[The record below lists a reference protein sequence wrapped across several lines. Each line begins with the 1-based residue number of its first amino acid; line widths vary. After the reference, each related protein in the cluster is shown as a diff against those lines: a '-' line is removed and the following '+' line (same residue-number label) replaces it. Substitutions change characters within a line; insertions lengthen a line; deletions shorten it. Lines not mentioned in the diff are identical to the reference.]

1 MNRTAGV
8 ILAIVAVALLATT
21 AVLYQ
26 KNKTTTAALNEVRN
40 TEQQSETRYSDA
52 INAIA
57 EIQDSLGSIAVG
69 DSGVRMLSNELQS
82 ERRLS
87 PEHGHEALDR
97 IAELKAGI
105 QRTKERIAVL
115 EERLHRSGVKVA
127 GLQRMIANLKS
138 TVAERETM
146 VASLS
151 TRVDS
156 LQTQVTGLVAEVQSN
171 QDTIRVRDET
181 LEQRRRELGTIYY
194 VVGDTKTLKKA
205 GIVEAKGG
213 LLGINKTLKPTG
225 AFNDAMFTAVDTD
238 VQTTV
243 EIPAKKAHVLSAQ
256 PPTSYRLQANGNS
269 TELVITDPQEFRKI
283 KHLVIVTS

>member
-1 MNRTAGV
+1 MNRTVGV
-8 ILAIVAVALLATT
+8 ILAIVAVALLAST

-26 KNKTTTAALNEVRN
+26 KNRTTTAAYNEVKASE
-40 TEQQSETRYSDA
+40 EQSQTRYSDA

-57 EIQDSLGSIAVG
+57 EIQDSLSSIAVG
-69 DSGVRMLSNELQS
+69 DSGVQMMSDQLRN

-87 PEHGHEALDR
+87 PERGHEALDR

-105 QRTKERIAVL
+105 ERTKVRIAQL
-115 EERLHRSGVKVA
+115 ETRIHRSGVKVA
-127 GLQRMIANLKS
+127 GLQRMIANLKH
-138 TVAERETM
+138 TVTERETM

-156 LQTQVTGLVAEVQSN
+156 LQTQVTGLQTEVAAN
-171 QDTIRVRDET
+171 MDTIRVRDET

-194 VVGDTKTLKKA
+194 VVGNTKTLKQA

-213 LLGINKTLKPTG
+213 VLGINKTLKPTG
-225 AFNDAMFTAVDTD
+225 RYNESLFTAVDTD

-243 EIPAKKAHVLSAQ
+243 EIPAKKAQVISAQ
-256 PPTSYRLQANGNS
+256 PPTSYRLQTNGNS
-269 TELVITDPQEFRKI
+269 TELVITDPVEFRKI

>member
-21 AVLYQ
+21 GVMYQ
-26 KNKTTTAALNEVRN
+26 KNKSTTAAYNEVKM

-57 EIQDSLGSIAVG
+57 EIQDSLQSIAVG
-69 DSGVRMLSNELQS
+69 DSGVRMLSNELQG
-82 ERRLS
+82 EQRLS
-87 PEHGHEALDR
+87 PQHGQEALDR

-105 QRTKERIAVL
+105 QRTKERIAAL
-115 EERLHRSGVKVA
+115 EEHLHKSGVKIA
-127 GLQRMIANLKS
+127 GLQRMITNLKQ
-138 TVAERETM
+138 TVSEREEM
-146 VASLS
+146 VASLT

-171 QDTIRVRDET
+171 QDTIRARDET
-181 LEQRRRELGTIYY
+181 LEMRRKELGTIYY

-213 LLGINKTLKPTG
+213 VLGINKTLKPTG
-225 AFNDAMFTAVDTD
+225 NFNEAMFTAVDTD

-243 EIPAKKAHVLSAQ
+243 EIPAKKAQVLSAQ
-256 PPTSYRLQANGNS
+256 SPTSYRLQVNGTA
-269 TELVITDPQEFRKI
+269 TELVITDPTEFRKI

>member
-26 KNKTTTAALNEVRN
+26 KNKTTTAALNEVRT

-57 EIQDSLGSIAVG
+57 EIQDSLSSIAVG

-115 EERLHRSGVKVA
+115 EERLHKSGVKVA
-127 GLQRMIANLKS
+127 GLQRMITNLKQS
-138 TVAERETM
+138 VAEREGM
-146 VASLS
+146 VASLT

-181 LEQRRRELGTIYY
+181 LEQRRKELGTIYY
-194 VVGDTKTLKKA
+194 VVGNTKTLKQA

-213 LLGINKTLKPTG
+213 VLGINKTLKPTG
-225 AFNDAMFTAVDTD
+225 NFNEAMFTAIDTD

-243 EIPAKKAHVLSAQ
+243 EIPAKKAQVLSAQ
-256 PPTSYRLQANGNS
+256 APNSYRLQVNGNA
-269 TELVITDPQEFRKI
+269 TELVIIDPQEFRKI

>member
-26 KNKTTTAALNEVRN
+26 KNKTTTAALNEVRT

-57 EIQDSLGSIAVG
+57 EIQDSLSSIAVG
-69 DSGVRMLSNELQS
+69 DSGVRMLSNQLQS
-82 ERRLS
+82 EQRLS
-87 PEHGHEALDR
+87 PQHGQEALDR
-97 IAELKAGI
+97 ISELKAGI
-105 QRTKERIAVL
+105 QRTKERIALL
-115 EERLHRSGVKVA
+115 EDRLHKSGVKAA
-127 GLQRMIANLKS
+127 GLQRMIANLKQ
-138 TVAERETM
+138 TVEERETM
-146 VASLS
+146 VSSLT

-181 LEQRRRELGTIYY
+181 LEQRRKELGTIFY
-194 VVGDTKTLKKA
+194 VVGNTKTLKQA

-213 LLGINKTLKPTG
+213 VLGINKTLKPTG
-225 AFNDAMFTAVDTD
+225 RFNDALFTAVDTD

-243 EIPAKKAHVLSAQ
+243 EIPAKKAQVVSAQ
-256 PPTSYRLQANGNS
+256 PPTSYRLQTTGNA
-269 TELVITDPQEFRKI
+269 TELVITDPVEFRKI